1 MSQMRMYC
9 AGAGT
14 LWVKVISFQSSLD
27 GHIQPSQTKQAVHH
41 YPRKASHQN
50 ISFQVVCRDSAEL
63 ATLQNFIRR
72 HQKFALTSP
81 QNPEVVLWWPER
93 GIRDWSGIIKKV
105 EAGDKRFNVA
115 PKVSFTVDLVD
126 SLLSEKTWWSSVAED
141 FSKFFDNSVDKSGD
155 WTAPLPSLP
164 DRSDRPPTTPGDWG
178 GGGAGGT
185 F

>member
-9 AGAGT
+9 AGVGT
-14 LWVKVISFQSSLD
+14 LWVKVIGFQSSLD
-27 GHIQPSQTKQAVHH
+27 GQIQPSQTKHALHH

-50 ISFQVVCRDSAEL
+50 ISFQVVCRDSKEM
-63 ATLQNFIRR
+63 ATLQSFIRK
-72 HQKFALTSP
+72 HQQYALTSP
-81 QNPEVVLWWPER
+81 QHPEVMLWWPER

-105 EAGDKRFNVA
+105 EAGDKRFNVV

-126 SLLSEKTWWSSVAED
+126 SLLSEKTWWSSVSDD
-141 FSKFFDNSVDKSGD
+141 FSKFFENTIDPSQD

-164 DRSDRPPTTPGDWG
+164 PTQNQTEGWG
-178 GGGAGGT
+178 GGGTGGT